1 MKLTS
6 KGRFAVTALVDLTI
20 SESSFPVSLND
31 ISKRQNISLSFLEQI
46 FNNLRKSG
54 IVESIRGP
62 SGGYKLSRHPSK
74 IMISDI
80 ISAINEEVKI
90 TMCNGFDFGCTSIKR
105 SGKCLTHNL
114 WAELGNHIFF
124 YLSSISLD
132 DVRKNKLNPISNYMS
147 LKYADDE
154 PNNES
159 LKN

>member
-114 WAELGNHIFF
+114 WDELENHINDFF
-124 YLSSISLD
+124 EKKSLED
-132 DVRKNKLNPISNYMS
+132 LIKDNAERRI
-147 LKYADDE
+147 
-154 PNNES
+154 
-159 LKN
+159 